1 MVEAVFQFSG
11 VADGELCSN
20 SEGSINFQALRAGAS
35 ESGIVGKNDASAVL
49 ADPTVFGH
57 RVHGM
62 ELPADNTIG
71 TTKFFLGHVSDSQPA
86 GLRRRHGTIKS
97 AVEVEC
103 SMSYV
108 ESRNSG
114 VPTRR

>member
-35 ESGIVGKNDASAVL
+35 ESGILGKNDVSAVL
-49 ADPTVFGH
+49 ADPKVIGH

-71 TTKFFLGHVSDSQPA
+71 TTKFFIGHVGDAQPA
-86 GLRRRHGTIKS
+86 GVRRPHGNYNLCPGS
-97 AVEVEC
+97 
-103 SMSYV
+103 SMFDDCRGI
-108 ESRNSG
+108 EE
-114 VPTRR
+114 PPQAQP